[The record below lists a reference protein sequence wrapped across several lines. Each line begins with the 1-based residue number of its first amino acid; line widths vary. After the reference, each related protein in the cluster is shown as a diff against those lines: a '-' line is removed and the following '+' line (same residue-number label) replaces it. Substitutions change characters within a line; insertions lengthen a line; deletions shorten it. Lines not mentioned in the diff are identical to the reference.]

1 MTVVESYVSPSSVLM
16 WWNSIDCEASAWLT
30 AWRFSAEPWLF
41 AQSGHGSA
49 QFSVHTRASTS
60 THPATTQTWS
70 RSTARFGEHES
81 SAESSTNTDERPEL
95 VSKATVHWP

>member
-1 MTVVESYVSPSSVLM
+1 VVVPIVTLAFWGDEFGWTGYCPGSPRRAAL
-16 WWNSIDCEASAWLT
+16 SAGLIAVWHYPL
-30 AWRFSAEPWLF
+30 
-41 AQSGHGSA
+41 GSA

-70 RSTARFGEHES
+70 RSTARFGEPES